1 MAVFQHVLW
10 GYELT
15 YPDDWIHR
23 TTGGDSKHGEV
34 EAFAMIPEALTADYQ
49 GPRSGQILLRAEFN
63 SVGQPIEPIWNR
75 HVAMIA
81 SWLGAKQVGSAPWK
95 MAGASGIE
103 AEIVLPKKD
112 ERRLWTGILQRNL
125 TVLNFLVLHLKEE
138 YLLFQPL
145 ATQIIAS
152 LRFPQEV
159 AGVLTSEDG
168 FPLPPDYV
176 SIPPQDI
183 LQDIRDP
190 ANWRAYDGQHSIDS
204 LQAFYLREA
213 PNFGWSI
220 LEFIPLSNQ
229 TDLGFARLKLKKG
242 DRAITLGIM
251 PYQEETSPV
260 ARPARLVIKTE
271 LVK

>member
-15 YPDDWIHR
+15 YPDDWIQR
-23 TTGGDSKHGEV
+23 TMGEV
-34 EAFAMIPEALTADYQ
+34 EAFAMIPEALTPDYN

-63 SVGQPIEPIWNR
+63 SSQQAIEPIWNR
-75 HVAMIA
+75 HMGMIA
-81 SWLGAKQVGSAPWK
+81 GWLGAKQVGSAPWK
-95 MAGASGIE
+95 MAGASGVE

-138 YLLFQPL
+138 YGLFQPL
-145 ATQIIAS
+145 ATQIISS

-159 AGVLTSEDG
+159 AGVLTTADG
-168 FPLPPDYV
+168 FPLPPDYMPV
-176 SIPPQDI
+176 PAQDI
-183 LQDIRDP
+183 LQDIRNP
-190 ANWRAYDGQHSIDS
+190 SNWRAYDGQSSIDS

-220 LEFIPLSNQ
+220 LEFIPLSTQ
-229 TDLGFARLKLKKG
+229 TNLGFARLKLKKG
-242 DRAITLGIM
+242 DRGITLGIM
-251 PYQEETSPV
+251 PYQEENGPTT
-260 ARPARLVIKTE
+260 RPARLVLKSE
-271 LVK
+271 SD